1 MGSGPAL
8 MLTVDVTWLGYF
20 MALVSIYY
28 GALFVLSRRS
38 LARRDPAG
46 GSRPAMALIVPA
58 HNEEDVISETLESLL
73 RLDYD
78 RFCVIVVNDGSTDE
92 TGSRARA
99 IGSTSRV
106 LVVDRPYEVSGR
118 GKGAVLNEGYRVLN
132 ELLELGYP
140 LVAGFDPDDVV
151 VGIVDADGH
160 LEPRALSHVA
170 RLFADPRVA
179 GVQMGV
185 VIGNAR
191 DGLIARC
198 QDLEFI
204 GFGHLA
210 QAARDHIGSV
220 GLGGNGQF
228 TRLAALRS
236 LGRPPWTDC
245 LTEDLDL
252 GLNLTRLGW
261 HIRFCAATSVR
272 QQGVR
277 TVRAWIRQ
285 RTRWAQG
292 HYQCWEHVPRLLTAG
307 NVPLV
312 TRLDLV
318 LYLLFVAFVMVVSA
332 NLAIGIAGA
341 LGLIVV
347 VNEFLAFLPAGPP
360 RNITMLVIGLSPVVV
375 LLTRYQQHS
384 PHRLRWWE
392 LPAYGA
398 VFAFYAYLWTI
409 ASILAWSRLVRGHVG
424 WAKTRRVAGEA
435 ARR

>member
-1 MGSGPAL
+1 MV
-8 MLTVDVTWLGYF
+8 TVDVTWLGYF

-28 GALFVLSRRS
+28 TWLFVLSRRS
-38 LARRDPAG
+38 IARVDPVG
-46 GSRPAMALIVPA
+46 GPRPPMALIVPA
-58 HNEEDVISETLESLL
+58 HNEEAVIAQTVANLL
-73 RLDYD
+73 RLDYE
-78 RFCVIVVNDGSTDE
+78 RLCVIVVNDGSTDE
-92 TGSRARA
+92 TSRRARA
-99 IGSTSRV
+99 ASGTGRV
-106 LVVDRPYEVSGR
+106 LVVDRPAEVAGR
-118 GKGAVLNEGYRVLN
+118 GKGPVLNEGLRVL
-132 ELLELGYP
+132 EGLLARDDP
-140 LVAGFDPDDVV
+140 LIEGFDPEEVV
-151 VGIVDADGH
+151 VGIVDADGR
-160 LEPRALSHVA
+160 LEPDALHEVA
-170 RLFADPRVA
+170 RRFSDSRVG
-179 GVQMGV
+179 GVQVGV
-185 VIGNAR
+185 IIGNAR
-191 DGLIARC
+191 DGLIPRC
-198 QDLEFI
+198 QDLEFV

-228 TRLAALRS
+228 TRLEALRS

-252 GLNLTRLGW
+252 GLNLAQLGW
-261 HIRFCAATSVR
+261 HIRFCGSTSVT

-292 HYQCWEHVPRLLTAG
+292 HYQCWDHVPRLLRAG
-307 NVPLV
+307 NVSLV

-332 NLAIGIAGA
+332 NLVLGIAGA

-347 VNEFLAFLPAGPP
+347 VNEFLAFMPAGPP
-360 RNITMLVIGLSPVVV
+360 RNLLMLLIGVSPVIV

-398 VFAFYAYLWTI
+398 VFAFYAYLGR
-409 ASILAWSRLVRGHVG
+409 SLR
-424 WAKTRRVAGEA
+424 
-435 ARR
+435 

>member
-1 MGSGPAL
+1 

-28 GALFVLSRRS
+28 AALFVLSRRS
-38 LARRDPAG
+38 MARRDPAG
-46 GSRPAMALIVPA
+46 GPRPAMALIVPA
-58 HNEEDVISETLESLL
+58 HNEGAVITETLESLL
-73 RLDYD
+73 RLDYE
-78 RFCVIVVNDGSTDE
+78 RLCVIVLDDGSTDE
-92 TGSRARA
+92 TGERARA
-99 IGSTSRV
+99 AGSAGRV
-106 LVVDRPYEVSGR
+106 LVVDRPREVAGR

-132 ELLELGYP
+132 ELLAQHDP
-140 LVAGFDPDDVV
+140 LVDGFDPEEVV

-160 LEPRALSHVA
+160 LEPHALHEVA
-170 RLFADPRVA
+170 RLFADPRVG
-179 GVQMGV
+179 GVQIGV
-185 VIGNAR
+185 IIRNAR

-198 QDLEFI
+198 QDLEFV

-228 TRLAALRS
+228 TRLSALRS

-261 HIRFCAATSVR
+261 HIRYCRTTSVT

-292 HYQCWEHVPRLLTAG
+292 HYQCWEHVPKLLSAG

-347 VNEFLAFLPAGPP
+347 VNDFLSFMPPGPP
-360 RNITMLVIGLSPVVV
+360 RNMLMLVIGLSPVVV

-409 ASILAWSRLVRGHVG
+409 ASILAWFRLVRGRVG
-424 WAKTRRVAGEA
+424 WAKTHRVTGEA
-435 ARR
+435 SRR